1 MARERKRGEP
11 DTGGVVGARPTSI
24 APADAHDATRRAR
37 FEALATEVYEPLQRY
52 VRRRI
57 DAAAADDV
65 VSDTLLVCW
74 RRLDDVPDDAALA
87 WTLGVARRCLAND
100 RRGERR
106 QANVGHRLAAQPVAP
121 PDSPDEN
128 DLVADLHTALAELP
142 DTDREIVLLWAW
154 DGLPPRDIALA
165 LGLSANAV
173 SIRLHRV
180 KQRLAERLGPTRDA
194 GFLTVGGHIFDRWL
208 ARKIRQAGGHLPGEC
223 IDGRKEDR

>member
-1 MARERKRGEP
+1 M
-11 DTGGVVGARPTSI
+11 GARPTST
-24 APADAHDATRRAR
+24 APADAHDAMRRAR

-121 PDSPDEN
+121 PDSADEN

-154 DGLPPRDIALA
+154 DGLPPRDIAVA

-180 KQRLAERLGPTRDA
+180 KQRLAERLGPARDA
-194 GFLTVGGHIFDRWL
+194 GFLSVGGHTFDRWL
-208 ARKIRQAGGHLPGEC
+208 VRKIRQAGGHLPGER
-223 IDGRKEDR
+223 IDRRKEDR

>member
-1 MARERKRGEP
+1 M
-11 DTGGVVGARPTSI
+11 GARPTSI
-24 APADAHDATRRAR
+24 APAGAPDTPEAARRAR
-37 FEALATEVYEPLQRY
+37 FEALAAEVYEPLQRY

-74 RRLDDVPDDAALA
+74 RRLDDVPDDAALP

-106 QANVGHRLAAQPVAP
+106 QANVGHRLAAQPVVAP
-121 PDSPDEN
+121 GGAPDGADDT

-142 DTDREIVLLWAW
+142 ETDREIVLLWAW
-154 DGLPPRDIALA
+154 DGLPPREIAVA
-165 LGLSANAV
+165 MGLSANAV

-180 KQRLAERLGPTRDA
+180 KQRLAERLGPSRDA
-194 GFLTVGGHIFDRWL
+194 GFVVVGGHTFDRWL
-208 ARKIRQAGGHLPGEC
+208 RRKIRQDRWTPPG
-223 IDGRKEDR
+223 